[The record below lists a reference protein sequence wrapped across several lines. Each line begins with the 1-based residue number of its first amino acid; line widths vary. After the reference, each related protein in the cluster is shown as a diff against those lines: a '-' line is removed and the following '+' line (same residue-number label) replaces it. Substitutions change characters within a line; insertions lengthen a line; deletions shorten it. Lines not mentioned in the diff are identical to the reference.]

1 MTTGD
6 ETPPF
11 AGRWRVEHATLP
23 DGTFAYTG
31 TIETRA
37 VGATFALDWDISA
50 GRYVGIGIPH
60 RGHLMISCGETFA
73 GLGIALY
80 SLDSAGRATGRWSTP
95 ELGGGVGQARFVSR
109 WAGTFEGEHRVAH
122 THPVTGEETLF
133 DLRVTRDNAIYAVTW
148 SAGELELA
156 GLGIPMDGGV
166 ALGWYPDLKQLAFL
180 DYALE
185 PGGRTIEAVW
195 ALGGYTTLG
204 TERLARL

>member
-11 AGRWRVEHATLP
+11 AGLWRVEHATLP
-23 DGTFAYTG
+23 DGSFAYTG

-37 VGATFALDWDISA
+37 VGETFSLDWDISA

-60 RGHLMISCGETFA
+60 RGHLLISCGETFA

-80 SLDSAGRATGRWSTP
+80 YLDDSGRATGRWSAP
-95 ELGGGVGQARFVSR
+95 ELSGAVGRARLVSR
-109 WAGTFEGEHRVAH
+109 WAGTFEGEHRIAH
-122 THPVTGEETLF
+122 THPVTGEEMLF
-133 DLRVTRDNAIYAVTW
+133 DVRVTRNNAIYVVTW

-156 GLGIPMDGGV
+156 GLGIPTDGGV
-166 ALGWYPDLKQLAFL
+166 ALGWYPDLTQLAFL
-180 DYALE
+180 DYALD
-185 PGGRTIEAVW
+185 PGAGGIDAVW

-204 TERLARL
+204 TERLVRL